1 MLLFDIT
8 EKYKTAN
15 PTQSFRNDRTEKEM
29 LELTVIDIS
38 ESKPKSLYARQFNIH
53 PRIGEWI
60 DIEIDGESTL
70 FEVIKVAH
78 STNGGDSDLYVR
90 PLGLTYRVVEDL
102 CSKSD

>member
-1 MLLFDIT
+1 
-8 EKYKTAN
+8 
-15 PTQSFRNDRTEKEM
+15 M

-38 ESKPKSLYARQFNIH
+38 GVKPKSLYARQFNTH

-60 DIEIDGESTL
+60 DIEIDGKSTL
-70 FEVIKVAH
+70 FEVVKIAH

-90 PLGLTYRVVEDL
+90 PLGLTYQVVGNL

>member
-1 MLLFDIT
+1 
-8 EKYKTAN
+8 
-15 PTQSFRNDRTEKEM
+15 M

-38 ESKPKSLYARQFNIH
+38 GAKPKSLYARQFNIH
-53 PRIGEWI
+53 PCIGEWI

-90 PLGLTYRVVEDL
+90 PLGLTYQVVGDL